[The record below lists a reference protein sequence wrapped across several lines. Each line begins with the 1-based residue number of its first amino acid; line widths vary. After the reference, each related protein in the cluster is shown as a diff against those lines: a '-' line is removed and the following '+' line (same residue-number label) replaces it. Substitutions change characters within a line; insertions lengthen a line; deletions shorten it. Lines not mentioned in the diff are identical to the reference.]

1 MPKQFSAFLS
11 FISLLIISTRVFAET
26 AQKTPIA
33 PESII
38 GADSMT
44 KMITGLVLVLVVIIV
59 STWAL
64 KRFSIIPA
72 ISSSYLKIVAATGVG
87 QRERVIIVEIG
98 ETWLVLGVAP
108 GQVTKLHTLEKTSLE
123 PEIKT
128 LKRTASEF
136 SDALDSSIGKS
147 KVKTN

>member
-11 FISLLIISTRVFAET
+11 FISLFIVSTRVFAET

-44 KMITGLVLVLVVIIV
+44 KMITGLLLVLVVILV

-123 PEIKT
+123 PENKT
-128 LKRTASEF
+128 PKRAASEF

-147 KVKTN
+147 KN

>member
-11 FISLLIISTRVFAET
+11 FISLCIFSAQVFAET

-38 GADSMT
+38 GADSMA
-44 KMITGLVLVLVVIIV
+44 KMITGLLLVLVIIIV

-72 ISSSYLKIVAATGVG
+72 ISSSHLKIIAATGVG
-87 QRERVIIVEIG
+87 QRERVVIVEIG

-108 GQVTKLHTLEKTSLE
+108 GQVCTLHTLEKTVLE
-123 PEIKT
+123 TENKT
-128 LKRTASEF
+128 LKRAASEF

-147 KVKTN
+147 KVKTD

>member
-1 MPKQFSAFLS
+1 MPKQFSTFLS
-11 FISLLIISTRVFAET
+11 FISFFIFSTRVFAET
-26 AQKTPIA
+26 VQKTPIA

-38 GADSMT
+38 GADSMA
-44 KMITGLVLVLVVIIV
+44 KMITGLLLVLVVIIV

-72 ISSSYLKIVAATGVG
+72 ISSRHLKIVAATGVG

-108 GQVTKLHTLEKTSLE
+108 GQVSKLHTMEKTSLE
-123 PEIKT
+123 PESKA
-128 LKRTASEF
+128 LKRTSSEF
-136 SDALDSSIGKS
+136 SDALDNSIGKS
-147 KVKTN
+147 KN